1 MIVFLLLMAFRRN
14 EWSCGWLVE
23 LLLLGHGGCEM
34 LTTLFWAAYATWATM
49 TIHGRLE
56 VCAARLS
63 VLPGPMRVMS
73 GSDRAAASL

>member
-1 MIVFLLLMAFRRN
+1 MAVRRN

-23 LLLLGHGGCEM
+23 LLLLGCGECEM
-34 LTTLFWAAYATWATM
+34 LTTLFLAAYDNWATM

-56 VCAARLS
+56 VCAAELS

-73 GSDRAAASL
+73 GSNRAAASL